1 MALFVSPRTY
11 SENDCTT
18 VAPTD
23 HCLSPTKGDLVY
35 SKTAKQCLEEI
46 SGRQHSL
53 TRVCVCVTVYCMCVY
68 FPVNVCVCMFV
79 FEVARGVP

>member
-53 TRVCVCVTVYCMCVY
+53 TRVCVCVCYSILY
-68 FPVNVCVCMFV
+68 VCVLSGECV
-79 FEVARGVP
+79 CVHVCV